1 MQFATLVVHYRSNM
15 RAHEFIAEGV
25 EGNADISKR
34 KRFATRGLNIFSDG
48 ERWNTDY
55 TLNRIMMAVAS
66 TDGTF
71 VPDIDE
77 KSWIG
82 KHKSAHPYT
91 KEEQD
96 MLKMAYKAAGAK
108 FHDLNHGD
116 MDSEE
121 PPGGNDKSPVVAF
134 KGYPR

>member
-1 MQFATLVVHYRSNM
+1 M
-15 RAHEFIAEGV
+15 RAREFIAEAD
-25 EGNADISKR
+25 GNARISKR
-34 KRFATRGLNIFSDG
+34 NQSGTRGLNTFSDG

-55 TLNRIMMAVAS
+55 TLNRVMMAAAC

-71 VPDIDE
+71 VPDIDK
-77 KSWIG
+77 KSWFG
-82 KHKSAHPYT
+82 KGKTAHPYT
-91 KEEQD
+91 QQEQD

-108 FHDLNHGD
+108 WADLNSGD

-121 PPGGNDKSPVVAF
+121 VTSTNTTSPIKSF

>member
-1 MQFATLVVHYRSNM
+1 V
-15 RAHEFIAEGV
+15 RAREFIAEAD
-25 EGNADISKR
+25 GNARISKR
-34 KRFATRGLNIFSDG
+34 NQSGTRGLNTFSDG

-55 TLNRIMMAVAS
+55 TLNRVMMAAAC

-71 VPDIDE
+71 VPDIDK
-77 KSWIG
+77 KSWFG
-82 KHKSAHPYT
+82 KGKTAHPYT
-91 KEEQD
+91 QQEQD

-108 FHDLNHGD
+108 WADLNSGD

-121 PPGGNDKSPVVAF
+121 VTSTNTTSPIKSF